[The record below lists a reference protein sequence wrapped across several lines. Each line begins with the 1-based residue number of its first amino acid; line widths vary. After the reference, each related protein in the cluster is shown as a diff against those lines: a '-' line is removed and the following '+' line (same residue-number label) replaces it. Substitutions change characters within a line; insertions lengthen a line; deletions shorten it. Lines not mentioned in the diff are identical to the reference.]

1 MRPAARVVLYAAA
14 LAWLALAVLLVA
26 GCGGGDPE
34 PDVPTPHIDCVVH
47 PESCK

>member
-1 MRPAARVVLYAAA
+1 MKPAPRSIVFRSAIAAI
-14 LAWLALAVLLVA
+14 LLLGLLA

-47 PESCK
+47 PERCK